1 MNKLQRTV
9 LSKIVDKETYHF
21 AKPAIEMSR
30 REMNKLIKNTKFTD
44 MKVWSKKLS
53 GVRMKRV
60 MQTWDKQGTPLYNYQ
75 ARGYWVMWSKT
86 NNGWRTIVMN
96 TVEKVKLGNQMYKVK

>member
-1 MNKLQRTV
+1 MNKQQQTV

-21 AKPAIEMSR
+21 AEPAIMLSRSEMTR
-30 REMNKLIKNTKFTD
+30 LIKTTKFTD

-60 MQTWDKQGTPLYNYQ
+60 MQTWDKQGEALYNYV
-75 ARGYWVMWSKT
+75 ARGYWVMKYENS
-86 NNGWRTIVMN
+86 WRTIVLKS
-96 TVEKVKLGNQMYKVK
+96 VEKVKLGNQFYKVR

>member
-9 LSKIVDKETYHF
+9 LSKIVDKESYHF
-21 AKPAIEMSR
+21 AKPAIELSR
-30 REMNKLIKNTKFTD
+30 TEMNRLIKTTKFTD

-75 ARGYWVMWSKT
+75 ARGYWVMWSET
-86 NNGWRTIVMN
+86 NQGWRTIVLRS
-96 TVEKVKLGNQMYKVK
+96 VEKVKLGNQFYKVK